1 MRPVFLDSTRNVS
14 ALAKSVDV
22 AFTAVAL
29 SATLLLAGCNLN
41 DSGPVNANA
50 FQEQGPALA
59 GEVHGG
65 LQPIGGATIQLYQ
78 VGVGSSAGSYTGMA
92 KPLLTTTVTTA
103 YDGVGSFNITGDY
116 SCATGSEVYIT
127 ASGGSPTNTPT
138 QTNPNIAEVAA
149 LGSCA
154 TLKANASTTYIH
166 MNEVST
172 VAAAYALAQFATT
185 SSFGTALSAQPGVAG
200 TSAPADNIV
209 TSPSN
214 TQGLINAMNTALVL
228 ANTFSYSG
236 SATGLSPGSNANGGA
251 TAEYWT
257 INTIAD
263 VLSSCVNTT
272 PGVVNTPTD
281 GTACGNLYKYTTPT
295 GKTAPADIF
304 QAALYLALYPTNA
317 GVLTGTPAGSNLI
330 NLIVPS
336 APYTPYVNTS
346 ISGNVIN
353 DWTVAINYVP
363 VATGTTTT
371 LLSSPYYIAVDSVG
385 NVWEYDVNG
394 AVASWVTET
403 DPTGNPVF
411 SGETACAAMQC
422 TAADFQIQNYKM
434 FGSGTKVTI
443 GQQPGNSS
451 PSGIAI
457 DTNNNVWAS
466 DRGGS
471 KYNVFFIAGSGTG
484 STSNG
489 GGSAG
494 STHAIGYTIGTN
506 YLPVGMAV
514 DGNNYPWFTAYAKS
528 GSGSSVAPNSSCTS
542 QTEPTSGGPQ
552 VLGTVRSSVSQF
564 AGPGYAGGSL
574 IAIDAG
580 NPSCTVSTTTLCNTT
595 VYDSLSG
602 SPTTAISGSPFIW
615 IPFNSM
621 NTLPN
626 TNTATFVGHYTT
638 GNGAYTVPGCS
649 SALGF
654 LGSAN
659 ATLAPTTGITAINP
673 TGSDMIEY
681 GASVRGTAIGR
692 NGVVWTVNNNA
703 TDANSTVTSSVQKFT
718 PSYGT
723 AFTSGSFVLAESSP
737 AFSSF
742 TGGGLTAGYA
752 AQNLVLDGSGA
763 PWLTGNVGSGKS
775 TYVVAF
781 SPSGAAVSSG
791 TGIVGA
797 TYSNSGGTTV
807 LSRTTG
813 QTSYGI
819 AVDPSGNVWVGDGDE
834 GSTNNTSVVS
844 DSMYEIVG
852 SAVPVVTPLALG
864 VKNGTLATMP

>member
-29 SATLLLAGCNLN
+29 SATLLLAGCNLS

-346 ISGNVIN
+346 VTGNVIN
-353 DWTVAINYVP
+353 DWTVAINFVP
-363 VATGTTTT
+363 VATGTTTKV
-371 LLSSPYYIAVDSVG
+371 LNAPYYIAVDGVG
-385 NVWEYDVNG
+385 NVWEYDIVSG
-394 AVASWVTET
+394 AAGYMTET
-403 DPTGNPVF
+403 DPTGNPVLA
-411 SGETACAAMQC
+411 GETSCAVANACV
-422 TAADFQIQNYKM
+422 AADFQIKSYLL
-434 FGSGTKVTI
+434 GGTSVGI
-443 GQQPGNSS
+443 GQQSGNTS
-451 PSGIAI
+451 PSGLAI
-457 DTNNNVWAS
+457 DTNNNVWGA

-471 KYNVFFIAGSGTG
+471 KFAVFNITGSGTG
-484 STSNG
+484 SASNG
-489 GGSAG
+489 GGATG
-494 STHAIGYTIGTN
+494 STPATGYSLGSNNI
-506 YLPVGMAV
+506 PVGMAV
-514 DGNNYPWFTAYAKS
+514 DGNNNPWFTQYVKTGQGTA
-528 GSGSSVAPNSSCTS
+528 APNASCTS
-542 QTEPTSGGPQ
+542 QSEPSTSGNPQ
-552 VLGTVRSSVSQF
+552 VLGTIVSGAAKI
-564 AGPGYAGGSL
+564 AGPGFQGGAL

-602 SPTTAISGSPFIW
+602 SATTAISGSPFIW
-615 IPFNSM
+615 VPYATSY
-621 NTLPN
+621 TLPN
-626 TNTATFVGHYTT
+626 GKVASFIGHYTT
-638 GNGAYTVPGCS
+638 GNGAYTIPGCS
-649 SALGF
+649 TPVGF

-659 ATLAPTTGITAINP
+659 ASTAPTTKIAAINP
-673 TGSDMIEY
+673 SGSDQIDY
-681 GASVRGTAIGR
+681 GSSTRAVAIGKS
-692 NGVVWTVNNNA
+692 GVVWAVNNNPG
-703 TDANSTVTSSVQKFT
+703 DANSTTPASLTKFT
-718 PSYGT
+718 PNYGT
-723 AFTSGSFVLAESSP
+723 AFTSASYVTAEPSP
-737 AFSSF
+737 SFSSYA
-742 TGGGLTAGYA
+742 GGGLLGSYT

-763 PWLTGNVGSGKS
+763 PWVTGNGSKNA
-775 TYVVAF
+775 YVVAF
-781 SPSGAAVSSG
+781 DPNGNALSLS

-813 QTSYGI
+813 QSSYGI
-819 AVDPSGNVWVGDGDE
+819 AIDPSGDIWVADGDE
-834 GSTNNTSVVS
+834 GTLNSTTLTSS
-844 DSMYEIVG
+844 SIYEIVG
-852 SAVPVVTPLALG
+852 SAVPVVTPLAMG